1 MLRNEAGAG
10 EQIDYNALNKGAQG
24 DVCMF
29 RTLFLMLLLVPAV
42 ELYVLIQVGG
52 VIGALPTI
60 LLTIFTAIVG
70 AALMR
75 SQGLMTLQQLQV
87 QIAQGVRPA
96 LTLAEGGLIIVG
108 GMLLL
113 VPGFLTDGLGL
124 ALLMPPLR
132 RWLAA
137 KLVSRS
143 VAQGAGQTTVIIE
156 GEVISRESTAPPALP
171 ASDQDPADKP
181 PERR

>member
-1 MLRNEAGAG
+1 
-10 EQIDYNALNKGAQG
+10 
-24 DVCMF
+24 MF
-29 RTLFLMLLLVPAV
+29 RVLFLTLLLVPAV

-60 LLTIFTAIVG
+60 LLTIATAIVG
-70 AALMR
+70 AVLMR

-124 ALLMPPLR
+124 ALLMPPVR
-132 RWLAA
+132 HWLAA
-137 KLVSRS
+137 KLVSRAG
-143 VAQGAGQTTVIIE
+143 AQGTSQTTVIIE
-156 GEVISRESTAPPALP
+156 GEVIRREPTRSPVLSV
-171 ASDQDPADKP
+171 SDQDPADKT
-181 PERR
+181 PER